1 MIDVISVMNMIL
13 GDSSLYTDYELWSA
27 DLNEDDV
34 VDVFDIITI
43 INIILD
49 S

>member
-1 MIDVISVMNMIL
+1 MNMIL
-13 GDSSLYTDYELWSA
+13 GDISLYTDYELWA
-27 DLNEDDV
+27 GDLTGDDI

-43 INIILD
+43 VNIILD